1 MPDVLLEKAEAQVRL
16 GQLDNAQQSLTDLTR
31 DYEHTAQSRQALLR
45 LASTL
50 DQNGQHDRAD
60 RTYRDI
66 IARYPSSDE
75 AVLALDALKVRAAA
89 NGTMDELMRFVASVD
104 NAPQVDVAEAD
115 RLSFQSAEQLYLDKG
130 DTSRLRAYINQYPAG
145 SGTVT
150 ALSYLMEEADAD
162 AKDDLAYD
170 YAVRIVNQYPDNA
183 AAEDALA
190 LKADIEYDRGQGE
203 LAMATWKELEK
214 KASSPDNMALAR
226 MGIMRVARDLAR
238 PEELMAAADAV
249 LATSSAGA
257 EDRTEATFS
266 RGLALQMLGRDSE
279 ARDLWASQA
288 DLTEDIYGAKS
299 AVYLAQSLLD
309 AGLLDQAR
317 KVALDFVDKATSHSY
332 WLGRGFIVLSD
343 ISRAQGNT
351 YEADSFLKALK
362 KNYTGTEP
370 DIFSMIDER
379 LNNKDS
385 K

>member
-1 MPDVLLEKAEAQVRL
+1 
-16 GQLDNAQQSLTDLTR
+16 
-31 DYEHTAQSRQALLR
+31 
-45 LASTL
+45 
-50 DQNGQHDRAD
+50 
-60 RTYRDI
+60 
-66 IARYPSSDE
+66 
-75 AVLALDALKVRAAA
+75 
-89 NGTMDELMRFVASVD
+89 
-104 NAPQVDVAEAD
+104 
-115 RLSFQSAEQLYLDKG
+115 
-130 DTSRLRAYINQYPAG
+130 
-145 SGTVT
+145 
-150 ALSYLMEEADAD
+150 
-162 AKDDLAYD
+162 
-170 YAVRIVNQYPDNA
+170 
-183 AAEDALA
+183 
-190 LKADIEYDRGQGE
+190 
-203 LAMATWKELEK
+203 
-214 KASSPDNMALAR
+214 

-257 EDRTEATFS
+257 EDRPEATFS

-279 ARDLWASQA
+279 ARDLCASQA